1 MRSIGIACT
10 LFVALVHAGAAFA
23 HASLVRSEP
32 PDRAVVAQV
41 PATITLVFN
50 EPVSPVVLRLVGPNG
65 DSEQLN
71 DVVAENATLII
82 RPPQALTPGTQLVSW
97 RVISADGHPVGGAL
111 TFSVGAPSTQAAPA
125 VETDQPLEWTIWTT
139 KFLLYAGLFVGI
151 GGAFYRCWI
160 AAQPLPPSAGRLT
173 VAALLT
179 TVAVAVVSI
188 ALQGV
193 DALGLRLPALGQWQV
208 WSTGLAS
215 PYGLTAMIAVGAAMV
230 GLLAMRSET
239 ERGRCLSLLALIG
252 VGACLVVSGHAS
264 STEPRMLT
272 RTAVFLHGI
281 TVAFWIG
288 ALSPLAAAMSDPNR
302 RHEELLRFSRA
313 IPIPLTVLIAS
324 GIVLAVVEL
333 QQIDALWTTAY
344 GLILSGKLAAVLAL
358 LALAAVNRY
367 ALTPRANAG
376 DPEAVR
382 RLAESSLAEMMLA
395 LIIFGFVANWRFTI
409 PPHALW
415 AAAQAAGPHAHI
427 HTEKAMA
434 DLYIEPGGAGG
445 RSIRVA
451 VLDGQFAPLSA
462 KEVTLFLTSVAAGIE
477 PLRLPATHVER
488 SIWRTDQVLLPA
500 VGHWQVRVE
509 ILINDFEKV
518 SIEDEID
525 LPR

>member
-1 MRSIGIACT
+1 MRSIGIACA
-10 LFVALVHAGAAFA
+10 LFAALVHAGAAFA

-32 PDRAVVAQV
+32 ADRAVVAQA
-41 PATITLVFN
+41 PTTITLVFN

-65 DSEQLN
+65 DSEELS

-82 RPPQALTPGTQLVSW
+82 RPPQALTRGTQLLSW
-97 RVISADGHPVGGAL
+97 RAISADGHPVGGAL
-111 TFSVGAPSTQAAPA
+111 TFSVGAPSSTQAAPG
-125 VETDQPLEWTIWTT
+125 VETDRPLEWTIWTA
-139 KFLLYAGLFVGI
+139 KLLLYAGLFVGI
-151 GGAFYRCWI
+151 GGAFYRSWI
-160 AAQPLPPSAGRLT
+160 AAQPLLPNTGRLV

-179 TVAVAVVSI
+179 TVAVAVVSV
-188 ALQGV
+188 ALQGI
-193 DALGLRLPALGQWQV
+193 DALGLRLPALGELRV
-208 WSTGLAS
+208 WRTGLAS
-215 PYGLTAMIAVGAAMV
+215 PYGLTAMIAVGAAVV
-230 GLLAMRSET
+230 GLMAMRSRSK
-239 ERGRCLSLLALIG
+239 RGRCLSLLALIG
-252 VGACLVVSGHAS
+252 VGACLVASGHAS
-264 STEPRMLT
+264 STQPRMLT

-333 QQIDALWTTAY
+333 KQIDALWTTAY

-367 ALTPRANAG
+367 ALTPRAKADN
-376 DPEAVR
+376 PEAIR

-395 LIIFGFVANWRFTI
+395 LIIFGFVATWRFTM
-409 PPHALW
+409 PPHALR
-415 AAAQAAGPHAHI
+415 AQAGPHAHI

-434 DLYIEPGGAGG
+434 DLYIEPSGAGG

-462 KEVTLFLTSVAAGIE
+462 KDVTLFLTSVAAGIE
-477 PLRLPATHVER
+477 PLRLPATHVVG

-509 ILINDFEKV
+509 ILVNDFEKV